1 MDCPKNGACFVW
13 GYLFESGM
21 RSSTIVVFHARL
33 SSVHPPIRRT
43 GVSVPGYLFRA
54 WPFVAR
60 ALLSFLH
67 QDPKCDGHSTPDGCV
82 RAGFPIY
89 MRVAQAGIVGRRLL
103 YFQLYACS
111 VRVHRQASAEHRDLG
126 RGLPSTWERWSNL

>member
-67 QDPKCDGHSTPDGCV
+67 QDPKSDRHSAYQTQEKEERRQGETDGCV
-82 RAGFPIY
+82 RTGFPI
-89 MRVAQAGIVGRRLL
+89 
-103 YFQLYACS
+103 
-111 VRVHRQASAEHRDLG
+111 
-126 RGLPSTWERWSNL
+126 